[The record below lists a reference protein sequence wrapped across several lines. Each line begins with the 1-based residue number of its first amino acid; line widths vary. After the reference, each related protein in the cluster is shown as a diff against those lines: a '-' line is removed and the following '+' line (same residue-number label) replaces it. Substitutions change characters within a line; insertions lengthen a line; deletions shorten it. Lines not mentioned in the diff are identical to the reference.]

1 LPHISNPRLELLGQ
15 SGKIKVMDDGLFNLD
30 DIAPQNEECSPIPL
44 SPAQRQG
51 IRELFAQLGVTEARA
66 QFELVA
72 ELTGVRIASV
82 AELGAEPANVLLQM
96 LRSRVARCGHDT
108 TGNAWAD
115 RDEDT
120 WIDRL

>member
-1 LPHISNPRLELLGQ
+1 MEN
-15 SGKIKVMDDGLFNLD
+15 GLFNFD
-30 DIAPQNEECSPIPL
+30 APAPQDDSPAPMPL
-44 SPAQRQG
+44 SPNQRQM
-51 IRELFAQLGVTEARA
+51 IRGLFAELGVTGARA
-66 QFELVA
+66 QFDMVA

-82 AELGAEPANVLLQM
+82 AELEAGTANVLLQM
-96 LRSRVARCGHDT
+96 LRGRVARAGRSN

>member
-1 LPHISNPRLELLGQ
+1 
-15 SGKIKVMDDGLFNLD
+15 MDHGLFNLD
-30 DIAPQNEECSPIPL
+30 EPAPQNEERAPVPL
-44 SPAQRQG
+44 SPAQRQA
-51 IRELFAQLGVTEARA
+51 IRELFAQLGVTDARA
-66 QFELVA
+66 QFDMVA

-82 AELGAEPANVLLQM
+82 VELDGGTANVLMQM
-96 LRSRVARCGHDT
+96 LRGRVARSGRAD